1 MDLLV
6 DIGNSRIK
14 WALSAEGKLT
24 ATQGQQPHQDIN
36 PSDLCCEMWG
46 NVDRPERVIVASVG
60 SSILSNEVINWS
72 LKNWGVTPNVVRPVE
87 KGWGVT
93 NGYNSPESLGVD
105 RWLSLVA
112 ARKKWNNKAVF
123 IADCGTAVTIDVL
136 GADGAH
142 RGGLIVPGLSMMR
155 ESLMQRTAGIAMSIA
170 DSKRDHALLASDTKS
185 AVMGGTLYTLVS
197 VLDRT
202 IHDVG
207 VEMNQSIFPVITG
220 GDAMEL
226 QALLR
231 VEFTHVPN
239 LVLEGLALVA
249 GLKP

>member
-6 DIGNSRIK
+6 DIGNTRIK
-14 WALSAEGKLT
+14 WALSAEGELT
-24 ATQGQQPHQDIN
+24 ATQGQQSHHELI
-36 PSDLCCEMWG
+36 PSDLCSEMWG
-46 NVDRPERVIVASVG
+46 NLDRPGRVMIASVG
-60 SSILSNEVINWS
+60 SSLLCRDVSDWIV
-72 LKNWGVTPNVVRPVE
+72 KNWGFNPQFVLPVV

-93 NGYNSPESLGVD
+93 NGYVSPESLGVD

-136 GADGAH
+136 GPDGAH
-142 RGGLIVPGLSMMR
+142 RGGLIVPGLSLMR
-155 ESLMQRTAGIAMSIA
+155 DSLIQRTAGIAMSA
-170 DSKRDHALLASDTKS
+170 TDSPRDHALLAADTRS

-202 IHDVG
+202 VHDVG
-207 VEMNQSIFPVITG
+207 VELNQSIFPVITG

-231 VEFTHVPN
+231 ADFTYVPN
-239 LVLEGLALVA
+239 LVLEGLAIVA
-249 GLKP
+249 GRKQ